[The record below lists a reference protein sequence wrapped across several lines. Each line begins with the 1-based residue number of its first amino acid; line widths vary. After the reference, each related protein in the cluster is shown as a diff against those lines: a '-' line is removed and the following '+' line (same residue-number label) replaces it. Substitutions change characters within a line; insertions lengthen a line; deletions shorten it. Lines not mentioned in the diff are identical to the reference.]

1 MKSYRQ
7 FTPIT
12 IDLTPREAV
21 IMTKMLSHEDEIIK
35 IVEDCPS
42 EFITS
47 IKKIVDKQL
56 RDGLDVS
63 IELKSDSDLSAMW
76 DLSYNYEALGELLGD
91 RFKAMLIDLN
101 NELSSDC
108 IVEDD
113 ELDEDTSE
121 DEEFALTDKQ
131 NEEMSEYVEN
141 KQLSDNSKELK
152 SKIRQALLKI
162 ETDTYNTIRQ
172 LRESGDVDATQLE
185 TLDQSLAKSSFYERV
200 SFACESLDYYRYS
213 EEQEQELRRR
223 AEDLESGKTKTF
235 SMEEVMASL
244 KERQKNAD
252 PVHIS
257 IEGVMT
263 YKSLAETNHNTLTAD
278 EPTTK

>member
-1 MKSYRQ
+1 MKSYRK

-12 IDLTPREAV
+12 INLTPREAI
-21 IMTKMLSHEDEIIK
+21 IMTKMLAHEDEIIK
-35 IVEDCPS
+35 IVEECPS
-42 EFITS
+42 KFMTLIRG
-47 IKKIVDKQL
+47 IVDKQI
-56 RDGLDVS
+56 REGLDVS

-76 DLSYNYEALGELLGD
+76 DLSYNYEVIGELLGD

-108 IVEDD
+108 VVEED
-113 ELDEDTSE
+113 ELDEDASE
-121 DEEFALTDKQ
+121 KEQFTLTDKQ

-172 LRESGDVDATQLE
+172 LRESVDVDATQLE
-185 TLDQSLAKSSFYERV
+185 TLDQSLAKSSSYERV
-200 SFACESLDYYRYS
+200 SSACESLDYYRYS

-223 AEDLESGKTKTF
+223 VAELEKGETKTF
-235 SMEEVMASL
+235 SMEEAIDSI
-244 KERQKNAD
+244 KARQQAVEN
-252 PVHIS
+252 VHITPED
-257 IEGVMT
+257 IMT
-263 YKSLAETNHNTLTAD
+263 YKSLAEANRNTLTTD
-278 EPTTK
+278 EPITK